1 MSNNRLPGFDWQYKT
16 TLYNN
21 FNRQLIDGYNQG
33 LGLYDREN
41 YDIQHLYK
49 DVNLKP
55 IETYNMNFDELN
67 KQMDIVQAE
76 VQAKNDAMER
86 GKNIVKGIVNQINDS
101 THDTGENIKNTVYNF
116 FDHVV
121 ETVKDNA
128 QKLLVIGLVFMVVY
142 KKV

>member
-1 MSNNRLPGFDWQYKT
+1 MSNNRLHDFSWQYRT

-21 FNRQLIDGYNQG
+21 FNQQLISGYNAG
-33 LGLYDREN
+33 LALYDREN

-55 IETYNMNFDELN
+55 IETYKVNFDELN
-67 KQMDIVQAE
+67 KQMDKVQME
-76 VQAKNDAMER
+76 VAAKNDAIEK
-86 GKNIVKGIVNQINDS
+86 GKNIVKGFVQQVNDS

-116 FDHVV
+116 FDHVI
-121 ETVKDNA
+121 EKGKENI
-128 QKLLVIGLVFMVVY
+128 QQLLVIGLVFMVVY